1 MAAMLFAAPALWNK
15 LAIRTFA
22 GMLKQEK
29 P

>member
-1 MAAMLFAAPALWNK
+1 MAAMLFAACVLWNK
-15 LAIRTFA
+15 LAIGTFA